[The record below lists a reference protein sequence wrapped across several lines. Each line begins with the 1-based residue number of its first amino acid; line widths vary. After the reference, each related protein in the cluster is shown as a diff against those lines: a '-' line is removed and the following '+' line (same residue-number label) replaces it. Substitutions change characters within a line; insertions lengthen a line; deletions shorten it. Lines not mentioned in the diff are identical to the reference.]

1 MDNSRCLRQGMI
13 FDNLYTARKECIDNR
28 QCLGIR
34 MPIEKDET
42 KNLYYHC
49 LDAIYGITAND
60 EKKQDIGYVYKKNQR
75 YSKLI

>member
-1 MDNSRCLRQGMI
+1 
-13 FDNLYTARKECIDNR
+13 
-28 QCLGIR
+28 

-60 EKKQDIGYVYKKNQR
+60 EKKQDIGYVSKKNQR
-75 YSKLI
+75 FSKLI